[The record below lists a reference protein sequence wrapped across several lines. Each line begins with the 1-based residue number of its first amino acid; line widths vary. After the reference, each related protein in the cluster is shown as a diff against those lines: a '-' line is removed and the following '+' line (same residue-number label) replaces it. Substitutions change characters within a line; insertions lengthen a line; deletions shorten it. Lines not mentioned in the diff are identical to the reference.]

1 MRFTQTSYEACD
13 LTEAVHNPAKA
24 VVLAEM
30 FIPPSGEIWNS
41 ATCSTYVNCT
51 VKQLFAFRGTLLRF
65 TPRLRYTT
73 SWTICSLLSSIV
85 SWILYFNNNGKLYCS
100 FRGWFLDFDLGRN
113 DSSLILLIEWK
124 FGKFF
129 TNLMIFLK
137 SWILFVDWEFWDN
150 VIPEDGIS

>member
-1 MRFTQTSYEACD
+1 MRFTQTSYEPCD

-65 TPRLRYTT
+65 TPRLRYLE
-73 SWTICSLLSSIV
+73 ILNNRSLPYPFSHLFSYLEYY
-85 SWILYFNNNGKLYCS
+85 ILIIWQQCVV
-100 FRGWFLDFDLGRN
+100 FLFVHRFFVDLRRK
-113 DSSLILLIEWK
+113 DSSLILLTGSNENLENSLPLEYFWK
-124 FGKFF
+124 VGY
-129 TNLMIFLK
+129 FLSIDRRK
-137 SWILFVDWEFWDN
+137 LV
-150 VIPEDGIS
+150 

>member
-1 MRFTQTSYEACD
+1 MVRIEGFASVKCRLITFANPHRDNEVHANVIASLAR

-65 TPRLRYTT
+65 TPRLRYTRF
-73 SWTICSLLSSIV
+73 L
-85 SWILYFNNNGKLYCS
+85 NNP
-100 FRGWFLDFDLGRN
+100 
-113 DSSLILLIEWK
+113 
-124 FGKFF
+124 FF
-129 TNLMIFLK
+129 HPP
-137 SWILFVDWEFWDN
+137 S
-150 VIPEDGIS
+150 